1 MSNQLSRISD
11 QHKEKGSAATPLETR
26 MGMPIDWAIKAIRSW
41 EARPV
46 LKEEKRVKAAAEVRR
61 RALMTLISRV
71 AAGVAAHDRI
81 R

>member
-1 MSNQLSRISD
+1 
-11 QHKEKGSAATPLETR
+11 
-26 MGMPIDWAIKAIRSW
+26 MPIDWEIWTIRSW

-71 AAGVAAHDRI
+71 PAEEAAHD
-81 R
+81 